1 MIISEFSRIFENY
14 QKPNLR
20 KESYLVF
27 LFFGEFIN
35 KINVMEGHVK
45 GDIVDLECLSKP
57 YENKNKQTNKQTT
70 NPLL

>member
-35 KINVMEGHVK
+35 KINVMEGHV
-45 GDIVDLECLSKP
+45 LCLK
-57 YENKNKQTNKQTT
+57 
-70 NPLL
+70 